1 MRADKLECYP
11 EERRTYACQLDTL
24 AGQPVY
30 GPSKTAN
37 KNSPGNGDQ
46 KQEAPSAR
54 YREATMNGEYRR
66 NPRHRR
72 QDEKKSMKKSTPKRH
87 ERPGAKDGREENPDA
102 NPRID
107 TEMEAGV
114 GERKRGSGCSSD

>member
-11 EERRTYACQLDTL
+11 DERCTYACQLGTL

-37 KNSPGNGDQ
+37 ENSPGNGDQ

-54 YREATMNGEYRR
+54 YREATMNGKNRR

-72 QDEKKSMKKSTPKRH
+72 QDEKKSMKKPTPKRH
-87 ERPGAKDGREENPDA
+87 EIGRA
-102 NPRID
+102 SCR
-107 TEMEAGV
+107 
-114 GERKRGSGCSSD
+114 ERV